1 VSPVCVDLERAL
13 LYILYAFEVLDLER
27 GQLKGLVDEQ
37 NVLLRDRYK
46 DVLVLLAVQRLRI
59 VR

>member
-1 VSPVCVDLERAL
+1 MSPVCVDLERAL